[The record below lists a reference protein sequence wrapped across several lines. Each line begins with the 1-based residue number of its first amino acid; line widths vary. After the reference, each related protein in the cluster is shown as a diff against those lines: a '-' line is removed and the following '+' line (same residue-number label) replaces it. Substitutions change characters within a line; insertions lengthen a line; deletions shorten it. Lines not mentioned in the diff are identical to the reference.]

1 MKKTKVDFT
10 QEDFGTVATKHSLKE
25 QLISDLTGLP
35 EWDVNSAPSYIWE
48 LAEHLIDNGW
58 TK

>member
-1 MKKTKVDFT
+1 MKKTKVDLT
-10 QEDFGTVATKHSLKE
+10 QEDFPVVEEKHSLKD

-35 EWDVNSAPSYIWE
+35 EWDVNSAPSYIWD

-58 TK
+58 IK